1 MINLESKYISIILG
15 QTKLAIG
22 SNIPHYN
29 IDGMSLEIS
38 YTVPLT

>member
-1 MINLESKYISIILG
+1 MINLKSKNILIILD
-15 QTKLAIG
+15 QTKLEIG